1 MAGRV
6 QEYAHLAILDPVHTK
21 LALLQVAMD
30 DVVTLRLSPK
40 LPGQVKLP

>member
-1 MAGRV
+1 MPSHI

-30 DVVTLRLSPK
+30 DVVTLRLSVE
-40 LPGQVKLP
+40 LPG